1 MFDET
6 RTTGQLTAQ
15 GLSPQEPNSPDT
27 VDDVGSDVLEIV
39 LKDNWIS
46 QHQREMLERPENY
59 LRPIRVREYW
69 RPARAVGGGSAT
81 LPLFSL
87 VTSSGRG

>member
-15 GLSPQEPNSPDT
+15 NLSPQEPNSPDT

-46 QHQREMLERPENY
+46 QHQREMLERPEK
-59 LRPIRVREYW
+59 L
-69 RPARAVGGGSAT
+69 PAAN
-81 LPLFSL
+81 PC
-87 VTSSGRG
+87 SGVLASH

>member
-15 GLSPQEPNSPDT
+15 DLSLQEPNSPDT

-69 RPARAVGGGSAT
+69 RPPIEENEVREIGQE
-81 LPLFSL
+81 LRRP
-87 VTSSGRG
+87 